1 MGYKLDYR
9 RTFLLG
15 FGFLGVSLMWVLY
28 NSYVPIFLQ
37 AGNPAFD
44 TNQGAV
50 TVGFGLSAAL
60 TGVIMTLDN
69 IAAFFIQPF
78 IGVVSDRTRTRIG
91 RRMPY
96 ILAAVPV
103 AAVAFVLIPVAVTR
117 IPAGLSG
124 QTGQLGGPLAFFMV
138 AIGVFLLAM
147 AIFRTPVIALMPDIT
162 PSPLRS
168 KANGVI
174 NLMGGVG
181 ALLATFGG
189 AILYGLGKVV
199 PFVAGAIL
207 MVAAALVVLIA
218 IREPKEYIVT
228 GDDQERWWETIR
240 GLGRVPGEE
249 RKSLIL
255 ILAAIFCWFVGYN
268 AIETFFTSYGTFHL
282 GVAESTASLL
292 LGFFSLTFI
301 AFSIPGGMLAER
313 WGRRRT
319 IITGLAAL
327 SALLPNVYLI
337 GLLLV
342 LGGIAWSLVNINSLP
357 MVVDIAPSDR
367 LLGTYTGLYYISG
380 TLAAI
385 AGPILNGWIIEAT
398 GKNYTTIFWVAPA
411 FMVVAIGCMWFVTR
425 GEARTQDTG
434 PAPDAIAPGP

>member
-1 MGYKLDYR
+1 MTRRLDYK

-15 FGFLGVSLMWVLY
+15 FGFLGVSLLWVLY

-44 TNQGAV
+44 QNQGTL

-60 TGVIMTLDN
+60 AGFIMTLDN
-69 IAAFFIQPF
+69 IAAFFIQP
-78 IGVVSDRTRTRIG
+78 VVGLLSDRTHTRLG

-96 ILAAVPV
+96 ILAAAPV
-103 AAVAFVLIPVAVTR
+103 AAITFALIPVAVNQ
-117 IPAGLSG
+117 IPPELSG
-124 QTGQLGGPLAFFMV
+124 QTGELGGPLAVFMV
-138 AIGVFLLAM
+138 AIGVMLLSM
-147 AIFRTPVIALMPDIT
+147 AIFRTPIIALMPDIT

-189 AILYGLGKVV
+189 AALYALDKVA
-199 PFVAGAIL
+199 PFLAGAIL
-207 MVAAALVVLIA
+207 MVVATLVVVFA
-218 IREPKEYIVT
+218 IREPREYAGGI
-228 GDDQERWWETIR
+228 DSEERWWDTLKEI
-240 GLGRVPGEE
+240 GAIPGEE

-255 ILAAIFCWFVGYN
+255 LLAAIFSWFVGYN
-268 AIETFFTSYGTFHL
+268 AIETFFTSYGTFRL
-282 GVAESTASLL
+282 GVPESTASLL

-319 IITGLAAL
+319 ILAGLVAL
-327 SALLPNVYLI
+327 SALLVLASMLPNLYAIAAILF
-337 GLLLV
+337 
-342 LGGIAWSLVNINSLP
+342 LGGMAWALININSLP
-357 MVVDIAPSDR
+357 MIVDIAPDDR

-385 AGPILNGWIIEAT
+385 VGPILNGWIIDAT
-398 GKNYTTIFWVAPA
+398 GKNYNTIFWVAPA
-411 FMVVAIGCMWFVTR
+411 FMIVAIACMWFVTR
-425 GEARTQDTG
+425 GEAKT
-434 PAPDAIAPGP
+434 